1 MTNILRYLIIPSI
14 LLAALSSCNRI
25 SQGEQRQKFEYLY
38 GMKAQLSLLMDESY
52 YLNSTQRLSS
62 YKDDI
67 KDIKRRVSE
76 LQPLEGW
83 DEGAEIKKKFMDLI
97 DRNLNLTDSLIA
109 TGDSINFESNVTIDS
124 MKAVENDL
132 MEELDALISK
142 VGRE

>member
-1 MTNILRYLIIPSI
+1 MAKILRHFIFPIV
-14 LLAALSSCNRI
+14 LLAALFSCNRI

-52 YLNSTQRLSS
+52 YLNSNQRLSS
-62 YKDDI
+62 YKDDT

-76 LQPLEGW
+76 LEPLEGW
-83 DEGAEIKKKFMDLI
+83 DEGTEIKNKFMDLI
-97 DRNLNLTDSLIA
+97 DRNLDLTDSLISA
-109 TGDSINFESNVTIDS
+109 KDSINFESNASIDN